1 MTRASTLFAFLLL
14 AACAEK
20 PAATASVTKAANAAN
35 AAHAEPVRRKPTA
48 KPNLCEHG
56 VPADLCTKCLPELV
70 PAFKEL
76 GDWCEEHG
84 VPESHCRQCN
94 PQLTFDVP
102 NVPADWCPEHAVPES
117 MCTKCNPSLVPKFVE
132 AGDFCREH
140 GVPESV
146 CPWCH
151 PELLRER
158 GLAPPAFPEPGT
170 RIRLKTAATAAE
182 AGIRTTRV
190 ERRPFARTLEVVGR
204 ITFNQNKLAR
214 LSARG
219 EALVVEVNADVGD
232 EVKTGQRLASLAS
245 AGVGEQQARISAATG
260 RVEAAEAKLK
270 REASLVA
277 RGISPR
283 KDLEAAEAEAAEA
296 RAELDAARA
305 ALGAAGASLAGKG
318 GRYALAAPFAGVVV
332 KRDAV
337 AGRYASDDQVLF
349 DIADLSTVWAQ
360 LDVPEED
367 APVVRAGQTVR
378 IELEGNA
385 LAPIEARIDRMS
397 PVVDPHTRTVRARV
411 ELDNPEGVLRDGAF
425 VRARIAVSGSTNALL
440 VPAGAVQRAQGTP
453 LVFVRKQDGLYEPR
467 KVDLGATTGDQV
479 EILHGID
486 PGAEV
491 VTTGAFLLKTELLR
505 DSIGAGCCEVGEGG

>member
-1 MTRASTLFAFLLL
+1 MRRTAILVASLLL

-20 PAATASVTKAANAAN
+20 PKPPAAAA
-35 AAHAEPVRRKPTA
+35 AEAPPPTEVVAA
-48 KPNLCEHG
+48 KPKLCEHG
-56 VPADLCTKCLPELV
+56 VPADQCTRCLPELI

-76 GDWCEEHG
+76 GDWCAEHG
-84 VPESHCRQCN
+84 LPESHCRQCN
-94 PQLTFDVP
+94 PSLTFDAP
-102 NVPADWCPEHAVPES
+102 AIPADWCREHAVPES
-117 MCTKCNPSLVPKFVE
+117 MCTKCNPSLVPKFVD

-151 PELLRER
+151 PELLSQR
-158 GLAPPAFPEPGT
+158 GLEPPAYPEPGT
-170 RIRLKTAATAAE
+170 RIRLKTEETAAQ

-219 EALVVEVNADVGD
+219 EALVVEVKADVGD
-232 EVKTGQRLASLAS
+232 EVRSGQALASLAS
-245 AGVGEQQARISAATG
+245 AGVGEQQARISAATS
-260 RVEAAEAKLK
+260 RVEAAEARLK

-283 KDLEAAEAEAAEA
+283 KDLEAAEAEAAEV
-296 RAELDAARA
+296 RAELDAARS
-305 ALGAAGASLAGKG
+305 ALGAAGASFAGKG
-318 GRYALAAPFAGVVV
+318 GRYALAAPFPGVVV
-332 KRDAV
+332 KRDVV
-337 AGRYASDDQVLF
+337 AGRYASEEQVLF
-349 DIADLSTVWAQ
+349 EIADLSTVWAQ

-367 APVVRAGQTVR
+367 APLIRAGQAVG
-378 IELEGNA
+378 IELEGSA
-385 LAPIEARIDRMS
+385 LAPIEARIDRVS

-411 ELDNPEGVLRDGAF
+411 ELQNPQRVLRDGAF
-425 VRARIAVSGSTNALL
+425 VRARIAVSGHTDALL
-440 VPAGAVQRAQGTP
+440 VPAGAVQRAKGTP
-453 LVFVRKQDGLYEPR
+453 LVFVRKHDGLYEPR
-467 KVDLGATTGDQV
+467 KVELGATNGDLV
-479 EILHGID
+479 EILAGID